1 MPSETRAPPS
11 GEPNLSPREVIAKA
25 LYAHMVGEA
34 VKFIEQKHINHQLI
48 RSVAQNMHRESDR
61 SCAIILCSLIDE
73 LIQDLILEECNAS
86 VPRLK
91 ARMFDPQSGMLP
103 NSAKRI
109 FFAVAL
115 KWISEDTFH
124 NLNIIRKIRNEFAHD
139 IGCEDLSH
147 AKIRGFLAS
156 LAPLNKEQLS

>member
-1 MPSETRAPPS
+1 
-11 GEPNLSPREVIAKA
+11 
-25 LYAHMVGEA
+25 
-34 VKFIEQKHINHQLI
+34 
-48 RSVAQNMHRESDR
+48 
-61 SCAIILCSLIDE
+61 
-73 LIQDLILEECNAS
+73 
-86 VPRLK
+86 
-91 ARMFDPQSGMLP
+91 MFDPQSGMLP

-156 LAPLNKEQLS
+156 LTPLNEEQFELMLKAAAFYDGDEGNKLAEIVAEYETGSFLR